1 MENMRGAVYVRI
13 LRLLVVLCLLT
24 HWLACGLYLLATLN
38 AHEANWLDRALQEA
52 ELLGA
57 DAPTRYDEYLLS
69 FNNAILV
76 LVGNGFSTSS
86 SSERIFCAMAT
97 LLGSFVQAAIFG
109 NAAQVIAAM
118 GATAAR
124 HQARADATMETARY
138 LGIPEELQTRM
149 ADYFSFMSGCSHP
162 GEEGMSRLAELSPPL
177 HRDIMVHLYG
187 EVIRGVP
194 LFRGLPAGLIAAC
207 AARVRPRIFMAGE
220 AVFAAGELSREMYF
234 LVHGTVEVC
243 NAAGRR
249 LTLLEDG
256 AYFGELALL
265 ANVQR
270 SASVTTLTVC
280 DICIF
285 TSADLAAVL
294 DDFPDAEPRMR
305 ARALRRMAQL
315 QRESEAVEAGGVG
328 ARRRSVAAATADL
341 DHDSTLMG
349 LAPLLSGELSP
360 RRRGQNG
367 GGGAAAAPP
376 PLMSQASLSMRPRRR
391 GSLLA
396 EAVAASSPRRA
407 HSTAVLGSDAAV
419 DLGNLSPRRAP
430 PAYL

>member
-1 MENMRGAVYVRI
+1 MCAPCRCAAVLKR
-13 LRLLVVLCLLT
+13 
-24 HWLACGLYLLATLN
+24 AATQ
-38 AHEANWLDRALQEA
+38 DA

-57 DAPTRYDEYLLS
+57 AGDSLYDRYTMS

-76 LVGNGFSTSS
+76 LVGNGFRTSS
-86 SSERIFCAMAT
+86 ASERVFCAMAT
-97 LLGSFVQAAIFG
+97 LLGAFVQAAIFG

-118 GATAAR
+118 GATASR

-138 LGIPEELQTRM
+138 LGIPPELQTRM

-177 HRDIMVHLYG
+177 YRDIMVHLYG
-187 EVIRGVP
+187 DVIRGVP

-234 LVHGTVEVC
+234 LVHGTVEVS

-280 DICIF
+280 DICVF
-285 TSADLAAVL
+285 TSANLAAVL

-315 QRESEAVEAGGVG
+315 QRESEAAEAGGAGV
-328 ARRRSVAAATADL
+328 RRRSVAAATADL
-341 DHDSTLMG
+341 DHDSTLLG
-349 LAPLLSGELSP
+349 LAPLLSGELSA
-360 RRRGQNG
+360 RRSAKNG
-367 GGGAAAAPP
+367 TAAPP
-376 PLMSQASLSMRPRRR
+376 AAQPIASVASLSLRPRRR

-396 EAVAASSPRRA
+396 EAVAAASPRRA
-407 HSTAVLGSDAAV
+407 HSTAVDGSEVQQPPPSAW
-419 DLGNLSPRRAP
+419 NMSPRRDLSAHV
-430 PAYL
+430 

>member
-1 MENMRGAVYVRI
+1 MA
-13 LRLLVVLCLLT
+13 
-24 HWLACGLYLLATLN
+24 
-38 AHEANWLDRALQEA
+38 
-52 ELLGA
+52 
-57 DAPTRYDEYLLS
+57 
-69 FNNAILV
+69 FNHAILV
-76 LVGNGFSTSS
+76 LVGNGFTTYSS
-86 SSERIFCAMAT
+86 AERVFNAAAT
-97 LLGSFVQAAIFG
+97 LLGAVVQAAVIG
-109 NAAQVIAAM
+109 AIAQVIAAM

-124 HQARADATMETARY
+124 HQARADAVMETARY
-138 LGIPEELQTRM
+138 LGIPPEMQARV
-149 ADYFSFMSGCSHP
+149 ADYFAFMAGCSHP
-162 GEEGMSRLAELSPPL
+162 GAEGMAALAQLTPPL

-220 AVFAAGELSREMYF
+220 SVFAAGELSREMYF
-234 LVHGTVEVC
+234 LIHGTVEVR

-280 DICIF
+280 DICMF

-305 ARALRRMAQL
+305 ARALHRLAQM
-315 QRESEAVEAGGVG
+315 QRENEAAS
-328 ARRRSVAAATADL
+328 AAPASAAAADAYAKPSAG
-341 DHDSTLMG
+341 DGGASGGGGGEEEDGDADFDADSTLLG
-349 LAPLLSGELSP
+349 LAPLLAGSLSA
-360 RRRGQNG
+360 RLRAG
-367 GGGAAAAPP
+367 GGGDGDAAGGGGVADGGGGGVTLA
-376 PLMSQASLSMRPRRR
+376 LRPRRR

-396 EAVAASSPRRA
+396 EAVAASAPRRA
-407 HSTAVLGSDAAV
+407 HSTAV
-419 DLGNLSPRRAP
+419 
-430 PAYL
+430 

>member
-1 MENMRGAVYVRI
+1 VYETS
-13 LRLLVVLCLLT
+13 LF
-24 HWLACGLYLLATLN
+24 
-38 AHEANWLDRALQEA
+38 DRY
-52 ELLGA
+52 
-57 DAPTRYDEYLLS
+57 TMS
-69 FNNAILV
+69 FNNAILA
-76 LVGNGFSTSS
+76 LVGNGLQASS
-86 SSERIFCAMAT
+86 SVERVISGLAT
-97 LLGSFVQAAIFG
+97 LFGAFVQAAIFG

-118 GATAAR
+118 GATASG

-138 LGIPEELQTRM
+138 LGIPAALQTRM
-149 ADYFSFMSGCSHP
+149 ADYFAFMSGCSHP
-162 GEEGMSRLAELSPPL
+162 GTEGMARLAELSPPL
-177 HRDIMVHLYG
+177 HRDIMGHLYG

-194 LFRGLPAGLIAAC
+194 LFRGLPPGLIAAC

-234 LVHGTVEVC
+234 LVHGTVEVS
-243 NAAGRR
+243 NASGRR

-280 DICIF
+280 DICVF

-315 QRESEAVEAGGVG
+315 QRESEAVEAGGTGV
-328 ARRRSVAAATADL
+328 RRRSVAAATADL

-349 LAPLLSGELSP
+349 LAPLLSGELSA
-360 RRRGQNG
+360 RRHGQNG
-367 GGGAAAAPP
+367 SAAAAPAAPQP
-376 PLMSQASLSMRPRRR
+376 PLSLRPRRR

-396 EAVAASSPRRA
+396 EALEAASPRRA
-407 HSTAVLGSDAAV
+407 HSTAVDGAHPEATQQQTPSAW
-419 DLGNLSPRRAP
+419 GNLSPRRMP
-430 PAYL
+430 PAYM